1 MRPLILISNDDGF
14 YADGIKALTEIV
26 KELGDVVVV
35 APDGGRS
42 GASLSITSTVPVRYR
57 KEYSS
62 EGVEVYSCTGSPC
75 DCIKMAFEKILD
87 RRPDVVLGGIN
98 HGDNAAVNAHYSGT
112 LAISLESTIKCV
124 PAIGFSSCALSGY
137 DRFMRGSEPIRQIVK
152 SVIDEGLPDGV
163 YLNVNLPSCDEFAG
177 VRLCKMGKGDWIDEW
192 IEREHPRGGT
202 YYWIAGH
209 YESFDGDDPATDTWA
224 LNHGYIAIT
233 PITLDLTAYGAFER
247 LSEQF
252 KIKNS

>member
-14 YADGIKALTEIV
+14 YAEGIKALTEIV

-57 KEYSS
+57 KEYSMD
-62 EGVEVYSCTGSPC
+62 GVTVYSCTGSPC

-87 RRPDVVLGGIN
+87 RRPDIVLGGIN

-112 LAISLESTIKCV
+112 LAISLESTIKGV

-137 DRFMRGSEPIRQIVK
+137 ERFLQCREPIYKIVK
-152 SVIDEGLPDGV
+152 SVIAEGLPAGV
-163 YLNVNLPSCDEFAG
+163 YLNVNIPDCDTYSG
-177 VRLCKMGKGDWIDEW
+177 IRLCKMGKGDWIDEW

-209 YESFDGDDPATDTWA
+209 YESFDSDDDSTDTWA
-224 LNHGYIAIT
+224 LNHGYVAIT
-233 PITLDLTAYGAFER
+233 PITLDLTAYSAFDR
-247 LSEQF
+247 LRRQLD
-252 KIKNS
+252 I